1 MMGFIF
7 VYDNQNHVNPSRF
20 SGLSTP
26 SIRSQVLSHKTF
38 LSSESL
44 TVGRRYAIILS
55 HSDKPMDS
63 VTVQPEAV
71 TILRELLEDSVAHWC
86 EGEFMNGTPVSG
98 ETAWKI
104 IECLAVA
111 KQAQFK
117 GEIE

>member
-1 MMGFIF
+1 MRGLIF
-7 VYDNQNHVNPSRF
+7 VYTDDYSDLSR
-20 SGLSTP
+20 LH
-26 SIRSQVLSHKTF
+26 IRSQVCEQRDF
-38 LSSESL
+38 LSVSDPFTERG
-44 TVGRRYAIILS
+44 TYAIIVS